1 MSRSRSRNRPVSVGP
16 DFQSLR
22 SYSTSTTTSSSKTFQ
37 QSTRVTKLTFSEE
50 TKSGRSEKKVPEK
63 YETIVP
69 VVYRNKYPKS
79 YEQKVTRACEN
90 TVLKGYE
97 QIVPESYEETN
108 IKSYDKKVTESCDII
123 DRGRSR
129 QRKGP
134 SAVAKTEQL
143 EADLSKQVNNF
154 GNPVPEKPVYKV
166 KIVREEEE
174 EEVSPLRAV
183 VKIRQI
189 EPQKATLKN
198 VVPSDA
204 SKATFLQ
211 KPTLDQPTYR
221 DYIVNKKHTRRPLSC
236 DGSSAFPR

>member
-1 MSRSRSRNRPVSVGP
+1 M
-16 DFQSLR
+16 
-22 SYSTSTTTSSSKTFQ
+22 
-37 QSTRVTKLTFSEE
+37 
-50 TKSGRSEKKVPEK
+50 
-63 YETIVP
+63 
-69 VVYRNKYPKS
+69 KYPKS

-129 QRKGP
+129 QRKVP